1 MSRMS
6 WQTSR
11 RGTPASVAAFRAR
24 SSSVSLKSTPV
35 TWKPRRA
42 SSIEWRPNP
51 HGASRIR
58 APASSAATPTI
69 HSTSLA
75 ASVGDAKACEIWGQA
90 SRKNRSLWNTAA
102 IVAGTARA
110 VYSVGGLRRGAT
122 RRCCSGDREG
132 GLLRGSP
139 EPGAT
144 RRCCNGV
151 RVLGASR
158 GWPGPGAT
166 RRCCNGVRLLAASR
180 GWPEP
185 GATRLHAACD
195 IFRLMA
201 TLVTG
206 AFGCIGSWVVRGLLA
221 AGERPV
227 VFDVG
232 DDPWRPR
239 MIAGDD
245 VARRITIVRG
255 DIADRDA
262 LVRVVRHHAIRRIIH
277 LAAWQV
283 PLCRQ
288 DPSRGAL
295 VNVVGTAN
303 VFEAARPSEGRVERV
318 VYASS
323 AAVFGAPDLYP
334 PGPIKDD
341 APRPPATHY
350 GVYKVANEETARVY
364 WEEHRLSSMGF
375 RPLSV
380 YGPGRDF
387 GVTADPT
394 LAMKS
399 AVLGRAFKIRWG
411 GRTDLVYVE
420 DVARALLVAAASRL
434 DGARVY
440 HLHGA
445 SGAIAE
451 LVRMIEAAWPRA
463 PGVIPHLAQTIPLP
477 ALLH

>member
-51 HGASRIR
+51 QGASRTR
-58 APASSAATPTI
+58 APGSSAATPTI
-69 HSTSLA
+69 HATSLA
-75 ASVGDAKACEIWGQA
+75 ASVGDTNACEIWGHA

-102 IVAGTARA
+102 IVAGSVRP
-110 VYSVGGLRRGAT
+110 VHSVGGLRRGAT
-122 RRCCSGDREG
+122 RLPS
-132 GLLRGSP
+132 
-139 EPGAT
+139 
-144 RRCCNGV
+144 
-151 RVLGASR
+151 
-158 GWPGPGAT
+158 
-166 RRCCNGVRLLAASR
+166 
-180 GWPEP
+180 
-185 GATRLHAACD
+185 ACD

-206 AFGCIGSWVVRGLLA
+206 AFGCIGSWVVRDLLV

-227 VFDVG
+227 VFDLG
-232 DDPWRPR
+232 DDPWRMR
-239 MIAGDD
+239 MIVGAD
-245 VARRITIVRG
+245 VASRVTIVRG
-255 DIADRDA
+255 DVADRDA
-262 LVRVVRHHAIRRIIH
+262 LLRVVRDHGIRRIVH
-277 LAAWQV
+277 LAARQI

-295 VNVVGTAN
+295 INVVGTAN
-303 VFEAARPSEGRVERV
+303 VFEAARANEGRVERV

-341 APRPPATHY
+341 APRYPATHY

-364 WEEHRLSSMGF
+364 WDEHGIPSMGF

-380 YGPGRDF
+380 YGPGRDV
-387 GVTADPT
+387 GLTADPT

-399 AVLGRAFKIRWG
+399 AVLGRPFTIRWG
-411 GRTDLVYVE
+411 GRTDLIYTE
-420 DVARALLVAAASRL
+420 DVARALVAAAASRL

-440 HLHGA
+440 NLHGA
-445 SGAIAE
+445 SPASGGRG
-451 LVRMIEAAWPRA
+451 RMLEEAWPK
-463 PGVIPHLAQTIPLP
+463 PTGLVPHVW
-477 ALLH
+477 